1 MFLGILRWN
10 SLQPTLVFRL
20 LQVKMNQKNLD
31 ALNAMQP
38 QSVDDLNLVEVLDV
52 EFGIKSEN
60 TNGTIKI
67 VDGSSMPSESE
78 ISTAKVSLLAK
89 YQNNFYAKKRE
100 VEYPKIGDQLD
111 ALYRDIKNGTL
122 TTSGEFF
129 QLIKTIK
136 DKYPK

>member
-1 MFLGILRWN
+1 
-10 SLQPTLVFRL
+10 
-20 LQVKMNQKNLD
+20 MNQKNLD

-60 TNGTIKI
+60 ANGTIKI
-67 VDGSSMPSESE
+67 VDGSSMPTESE
-78 ISTAKVSLLAK
+78 ISTAKVNLLAK
-89 YQNNFYAKKRE
+89 YKSSFYAKKRG
-100 VEYPKIGDQLD
+100 VEYPRIGDQLD

>member
-1 MFLGILRWN
+1 
-10 SLQPTLVFRL
+10 
-20 LQVKMNQKNLD
+20 MNQKNLD

-60 TNGTIKI
+60 TNGIIKI

-89 YQNNFYAKKRE
+89 YQNNLYAKKRG
-100 VEYPKIGDQLD
+100 VEYPRIGDQLD
-111 ALYRDIKNGTL
+111 ALYRDIQSGNL
-122 TTSGEFF
+122 STSGEFF
-129 QLIKTIK
+129 QMIKSVK
-136 DKYPK
+136 DKYPKVT

>member
-1 MFLGILRWN
+1 
-10 SLQPTLVFRL
+10 
-20 LQVKMNQKNLD
+20 MNQKNLD

-60 TNGTIKI
+60 TNGIIKI

-89 YQNNFYAKKRE
+89 YQNNLYAKKRE